1 MSQSAG
7 RAPEEPVRA
16 STGGSAVMTALVVM
30 PHPDDADTG
39 AGGTIARWVAEGVR
53 VTYCLVTDGSAGG
66 GMVSPELLTAK
77 RAREQDAAARVL
89 GVAEIISLGYPD
101 GEVEASVAL
110 RREIARLIRRVRPVR
125 VLAPTP
131 VWNLDTI
138 AACHPDHLAV
148 GAAVCH
154 AVYPEA
160 QLAEGVRPNLEG
172 LAPHFV
178 EELWLMSDPNPN
190 RAVDITE
197 WFEAKVAAVQTHE
210 SQFGTGETL
219 ATQMA
224 VWAATAAARWNLG
237 PDRLAEEFRVLNVS

>member
-1 MSQSAG
+1 MSQRAG
-7 RAPEEPVRA
+7 LAPEEPA
-16 STGGSAVMTALVVM
+16 GLSAAGSDVMTALVVM

-39 AGGTIARWVAEGVR
+39 AGGTIARWVAEGFR

-66 GMVSPELLTAK
+66 GTVSPDLLTAK
-77 RAREQDAAARVL
+77 RAREQDAAASVL

-101 GEVEASVAL
+101 GEVEATVAL
-110 RREIARLIRRVRPVR
+110 RREIARLIRRIRPVR

-138 AACHPDHLAV
+138 SACHPDHLAV

-160 QLAEGVRPNLEG
+160 QLAVEVRPNLVG
-172 LAPHFV
+172 LTPHFV

-190 RAVDITE
+190 RAVDITD
-197 WFEAKVAAVQTHE
+197 WFPAKVAAVQAHE

-219 ATQMA
+219 AIQMA
-224 VWAATAAARWNLG
+224 GWAATAAARWNLG
-237 PDRLAEEFRVLNVS
+237 PDRLAEEFRVLDVR